1 MENLKPNRPIYW
13 ARAVDN
19 DKDSS
24 LCQESKN
31 CSCAAIEYKIQQQQP
46 ENALEQLFSINRT
59 TGELFISSPENIEL
73 ETEYKLI
80 VMAFNPNTP
89 LINAD
94 NNDKQMAMMN
104 IFIKVQNNL
113 ERIKRQAAADDEDE
127 QIPGLTFRLRTLGGE
142 TNSLQ
147 VGNSIH
153 YKMEIAL
160 PKGPSDLLL
169 DIITLDIP
177 MANRSS
183 ISLYNFS
190 MPFESSAIQFNIP
203 EPKFYFSNYTA
214 NVVSITLFYKKNLNS
229 KEKNSYYFGT

>member
-1 MENLKPNRPIYW
+1 M
-13 ARAVDN
+13 DQ
-19 DKDSS
+19 DSS
-24 LCQESKN
+24 MCNENGN
-31 CSCAAIEYKIQQQQP
+31 CSCATIEYKIQQQQP
-46 ENALEQLFSINRT
+46 KNELEQLFGINRT
-59 TGELFISSPENIEL
+59 TGELFILSPEIVEL

-80 VMAFNPNTP
+80 VMAYNPNTP

-94 NNDKQMAMMN
+94 NDKQMAMMN

-113 ERIKRQAAADDEDE
+113 ERIRRQATGDDEDE
-127 QIPGLTFRLRTLGGE
+127 RIPGLTFRLRTLGGE

-190 MPFESSAIQFNIP
+190 MPFESTAIQFNIP

-214 NVVSITLFYKKNLNS
+214 NVVSKIWFFNLNFNQKFWNRINNFRIS
-229 KEKNSYYFGT
+229 NSMIE